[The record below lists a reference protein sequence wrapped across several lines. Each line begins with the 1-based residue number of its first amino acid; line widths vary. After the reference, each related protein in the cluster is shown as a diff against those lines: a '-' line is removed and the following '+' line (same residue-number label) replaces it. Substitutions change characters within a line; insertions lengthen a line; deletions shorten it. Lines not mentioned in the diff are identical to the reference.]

1 MLTKKE
7 FIKQYKK
14 LTPEQKKEVKQ
25 YNEEKYKNAIFEDTF
40 IQAEKCLLWIREA
53 DENN

>member
-14 LTPEQKKEVKQ
+14 LTPEQKKRNKTISWR
-25 YNEEKYKNAIFEDTF
+25 KI
-40 IQAEKCLLWIREA
+40 
-53 DENN
+53 

>member
-25 YNEEKYKNAIFEDTF
+25 FHEEKYKNAIFENTF
-40 IQAEKCLLWIREA
+40 EQAEKCLLWIREA